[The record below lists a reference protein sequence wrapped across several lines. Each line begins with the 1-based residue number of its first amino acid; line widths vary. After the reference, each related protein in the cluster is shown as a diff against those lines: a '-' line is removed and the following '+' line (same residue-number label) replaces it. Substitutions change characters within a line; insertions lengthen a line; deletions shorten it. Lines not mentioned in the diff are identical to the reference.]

1 MWGCV
6 PSAPVHCWGSTE
18 ELEQG
23 AKGQFLAPRGLL
35 NEARARQALQDWGPQ
50 VSSAL

>member
-1 MWGCV
+1 MRGCV
-6 PSAPVHCWGSTE
+6 PSSPLRCWGSTE

-23 AKGQFLAPRGLL
+23 AKGQLLAPRGLL
-35 NEARARQALQDWGPQ
+35 SEARAWQDRGPQ